1 MTNRSI
7 ITASIVQILILGALI
22 LVLWLQ
28 SNQTALQY
36 SRMAEL
42 SANAHAT
49 QLDFQNRND
58 TLKIISNEREEMR
71 IYVDRTVDSKL
82 AQLRN
87 NQH

>member
-1 MTNRSI
+1 MSNRSI

-42 SANAHAT
+42 SANAYAAELVFNH
-49 QLDFQNRND
+49 RND
-58 TLKIISNEREEMR
+58 VQKQFSFEREDMKQYVEATVSRR
-71 IYVDRTVDSKL
+71 IN
-82 AQLRN
+82 QLQT